1 MIPLLVGSILAVI
14 ALGYVL
20 FPILRSESGAGIT
33 SIRATTIIV
42 GGTDEGSS
50 AIDALR
56 EVEFDRATGKLSDDE
71 YAILRATYAPQALA
85 ELRERDGSA
94 AGSHAVSAGGVAA
107 GSAASDPAERLIARM
122 RSRRTACG
130 QCGPRPEPDAVFC
143 SSCGTY
149 LEATCLRCQAP
160 VPSGDARFCVSCGE
174 SLAA

>member
-1 MIPLLVGSILAVI
+1 MIPLLVGSLLAVV
-14 ALGYVL
+14 ALAYVL
-20 FPILRSESGAGIT
+20 VPILRAESGA
-33 SIRATTIIV
+33 SLSAIRVATTV
-42 GGTDEGSS
+42 GGGTDEGSS

-56 EVEFDRATGKLSDDE
+56 EVEFDRATGKLSDDD

-94 AGSHAVSAGGVAA
+94 VGSPEVSAGGIAA

-143 SSCGTY
+143 SSCGSY